1 MNEFLK
7 RILTGGGYQSKLDNT
22 GKLALRLFFGLSL
35 ALNHG
40 WPTFRGALT
49 GASDFPDP
57 LGIGPGISMLLTG
70 TAEFVFVLFVV
81 AGFMT
86 RVSVLPVLVNFSVAF
101 FIFHVSDPFGRKEL
115 AYLYL
120 SAMTAIALLGP
131 GKYSMDYWLLKKK
144 NNSRNFDL
152 ST

>member
-1 MNEFLK
+1 MHQFFK
-7 RILTGGGYQSKLDNT
+7 QIHFGGGKQSKLENT
-22 GKLALRLFFGLSL
+22 GKLALRLLFGLSL

-86 RVSVLPVLVNFSVAF
+86 RISVLPVLINFSVAF
-101 FIFHVSDPFGRKEL
+101 FIFHFSDPFGRKEL

-131 GKYSMDYWLLKKK
+131 GKYSLDYWLFQKKIDR
-144 NNSRNFDL
+144 SNF
-152 ST
+152 

>member
-1 MNEFLK
+1 MIEFFK
-7 RILTGGGYQSKLDNT
+7 RVLTNGGYQSTLDNS
-22 GKLALRLFFGLSL
+22 GKLALRLLFGLSL

-49 GASDFPDP
+49 GATDFPDP
-57 LGIGPGISMLLTG
+57 LGLGPGISMLLTG

-81 AGFMT
+81 AGFLT
-86 RVSVLPVLVNFSVAF
+86 RISVLPVLVNFSVAF
-101 FIFHVSDPFGRKEL
+101 FIFHFSDPFGRKEL

-131 GKYSMDYWLLKKK
+131 GKYSLDYLLFQKKGQ
-144 NNSRNFDL
+144 
-152 ST
+152 